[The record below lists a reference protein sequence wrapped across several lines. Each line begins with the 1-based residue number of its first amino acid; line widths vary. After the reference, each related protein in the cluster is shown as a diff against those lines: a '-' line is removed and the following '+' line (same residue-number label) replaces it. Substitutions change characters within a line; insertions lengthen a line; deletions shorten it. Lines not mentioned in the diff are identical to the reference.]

1 MACDKCKSKGPRL
14 IDKFKETGEQLPEN
28 WKRALL
34 ISVLVLIFTV
44 YGIVSLCYDFIGL
57 IGW

>member
-28 WKRALL
+28 WKQTLL
-34 ISVLVLIFTV
+34 ITVLVIIFTM
-44 YGIVSLCYDFIGL
+44 YGIISLFYDFIG
-57 IGW
+57 WVW